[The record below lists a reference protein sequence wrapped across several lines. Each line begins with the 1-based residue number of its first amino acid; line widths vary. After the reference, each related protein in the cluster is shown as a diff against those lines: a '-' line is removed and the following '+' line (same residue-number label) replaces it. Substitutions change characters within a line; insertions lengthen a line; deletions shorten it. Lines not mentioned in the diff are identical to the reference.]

1 MGLTNV
7 VSKSH
12 KSPAAFPLHCAV
24 GDSSA
29 KRGGQHVTMLVD
41 SWNLAHVVCLFFLS
55 PCTPS
60 LSVGGQLTHRSDSP
74 RLEAN

>member
-12 KSPAAFPLHCAV
+12 KSPAAFPLHCTV
-24 GDSSA
+24 GDSSE

-41 SWNLAHVVCLFFLS
+41 SWNLAHIVSLFF
-55 PCTPS
+55 S
-60 LSVGGQLTHRSDSP
+60 LSVYSVFERGWPTHASQ
-74 RLEAN
+74 

>member
-41 SWNLAHVVCLFFLS
+41 SWNLAHVVCLFFF
-55 PCTPS
+55 S
-60 LSVGGQLTHRSDSP
+60 LRVL
-74 RLEAN
+74 RL